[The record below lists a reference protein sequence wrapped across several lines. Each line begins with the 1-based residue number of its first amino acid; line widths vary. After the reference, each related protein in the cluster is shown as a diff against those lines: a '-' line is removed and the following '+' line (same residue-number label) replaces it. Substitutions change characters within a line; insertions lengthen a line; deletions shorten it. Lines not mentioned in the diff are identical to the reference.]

1 MLKALEI
8 KTPLVLNPVVSVLT
22 FLLLLALAY
31 GCSDPQVV
39 VVEKEVVREVPVEV
53 IVEKEVVREVPVE
66 VIVEKEVVRE
76 VPVEVVVEKEVVR
89 EVMVEVVVT
98 ATAASRQTTP
108 PESPADLMICGNVN
122 QTFIGLLRLQGLS
135 IADCVDITDAGVKII
150 IFSYVPCGDPRVE
163 EELLNFV
170 REGGSVVMPTRRVSP
185 QTGSFTCD
193 VPLSFGAATNIG
205 GHKFVGGYDT
215 SRYHLVYFHD
225 TAGPLGA
232 LSPSPSVF
240 GDTRIKNNTRNHRTF
255 TVRNRA
261 NCAFWLQAGTW
272 YPSLAK
278 KFTHNSRKNACVVV
292 SGVLGE
298 GKFLLVGGREALGT
312 LTGGRNKDNWVDD
325 EFTLSAIEWLLAPV
339 VNLDSVTDDSS
350 SSTVQEAVWTIAS
363 RIDSTEEQSRE
374 SLESLKSSLGEDVL
388 VEVLKRVPVLG
399 NDGWQ
404 SFGSWSKD
412 FEEQTGQDPGNRFA
426 EDPVRSGIHLL
437 FQPEDLS
444 YFIDIE

>member
-1 MLKALEI
+1 M
-8 KTPLVLNPVVSVLT
+8 
-22 FLLLLALAY
+22 
-31 GCSDPQVV
+31 
-39 VVEKEVVREVPVEV
+39 
-53 IVEKEVVREVPVE
+53 
-66 VIVEKEVVRE
+66 
-76 VPVEVVVEKEVVR
+76 
-89 EVMVEVVVT
+89 
-98 ATAASRQTTP
+98 
-108 PESPADLMICGNVN
+108 
-122 QTFIGLLRLQGLS
+122 S
-135 IADCVDITDAGVKII
+135 IADCVDVPDANATVIL
-150 IFSYVPCGDPRVE
+150 FTYVPCDHPDNDE
-163 EELLNFV
+163 DLLNFV
-170 REGGSVVMPTRRVSP
+170 MAGGSVVMPTQRVNRF
-185 QTGSFTCD
+185 TGSFTCD
-193 VPLSFGAATNIG
+193 VPLAFRAATNIG
-205 GHKFVGGYDT
+205 SYKFIGGHDS

-232 LSPSPSVF
+232 LSPSTSVF
-240 GDTRIKNNTRNHRTF
+240 GDTRINNNTRNHRTF

-261 NCAFWLQAGTW
+261 NCAFWLQADTW
-272 YPSLAK
+272 YPNLAK
-278 KFTHNSRKNACVVV
+278 KFAHNSRKNACVVV

-339 VNLDSVTDDSS
+339 VNLDSVTNDSS
-350 SSTVQEAVWTIAS
+350 SSTVQEAVWTISS
-363 RIDSTEEQSRE
+363 RIDLTEEQSRE

-412 FEEQTGQDPGNRFA
+412 FAEQTGQDPGNRFA

-437 FQPEDLS
+437 FRPEDLS